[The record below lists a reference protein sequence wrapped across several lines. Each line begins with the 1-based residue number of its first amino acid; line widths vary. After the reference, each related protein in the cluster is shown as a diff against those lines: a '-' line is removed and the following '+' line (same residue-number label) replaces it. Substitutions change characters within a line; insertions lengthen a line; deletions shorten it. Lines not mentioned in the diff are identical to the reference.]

1 MARRPTLRERQK
13 VIASVIAM
21 WFQLMQQYM
30 VLLSKLAVAQT
41 LLAANHRA
49 DPTFI
54 VLPLPRIV
62 YRVGFMHYATKTTDQ
77 MCVNMLRMR
86 RHIFEKL
93 CNLLQDEGG
102 LRRSKHMDIEEMVA
116 IFLVTVGHNIKNRKA
131 QFLFQRSAETISRV
145 IKLVLLSILMLESQ
159 LLATPTPVPHDCTH
173 KNWKYFQGRMG
184 ALDGMHVSV
193 RARIAQA
200 PKYRNRKGQTTINV
214 LGVCNQNL
222 QFVYCLSGWPGSAH
236 DSRVLKDALARSDC
250 FSVPAGTYYLC
261 DAGYTNARG
270 FLAPYRSQRYH
281 LTEWGRHR
289 PATKEENYN
298 MRHSRARNV
307 IECSFG
313 IMKMRWALLRDTSCL
328 LVMSRAYRAWSQQ
341 EEQVLFDILHS
352 LHDAGSIQAGTLKD
366 CGYTDIEKRLKVLV
380 PNTKHTADSIKGKFR
395 QFKGKF
401 QAQSHKLAA
410 GLNNTKLPRWEDLC
424 KILEVNRAD
433 GRESMTARDAASRL
447 DGINAQ
453 MEIFQETIART
464 TANIERLTNNWCL
477 PEDVASRRALLVE
490 EIERLPGISYRQGL
504 LAIRIM
510 MKDHADM
517 ETFCMLPSDEMKAD
531 FILTILE

>member
-62 YRVGFMHYATKTTDQ
+62 YR
-77 MCVNMLRMR
+77 
-86 RHIFEKL
+86 
-93 CNLLQDEGG
+93 
-102 LRRSKHMDIEEMVA
+102 
-116 IFLVTVGHNIKNRKA
+116 
-131 QFLFQRSAETISRV
+131 
-145 IKLVLLSILMLESQ
+145 
-159 LLATPTPVPHDCTH
+159 
-173 KNWKYFQGRMG
+173 GRMG

-401 QAQSHKLAA
+401 QAQYHPLPCTTELWLQSHKLAA

-447 DGINAQ
+447 DGQLRRSKTTFDQYAAETTPMMEDLVNQGYDMHAEGLKDVEDDTATKESTDKGKATSSAGSKRSRNQMTDDYLAGINAQ